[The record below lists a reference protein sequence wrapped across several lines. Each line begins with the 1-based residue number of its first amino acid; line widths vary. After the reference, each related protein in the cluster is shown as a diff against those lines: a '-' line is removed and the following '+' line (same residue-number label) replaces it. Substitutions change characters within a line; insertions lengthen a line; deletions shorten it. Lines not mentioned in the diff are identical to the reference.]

1 MFEKAE
7 ILIVDDMPEHIAFA
21 GTILR
26 NEGFRVLGATSAKAA
41 LKMMEKSKPHL
52 VLLDIKMEGM
62 DGLELCRH
70 FKSDEETK
78 EIPVIFMTSESD
90 PAMIKKG
97 FELGCC
103 DYVVKPFRVAE
114 LVSRIMANVRRISG
128 GTDIYKDGTLTV
140 DFKNKSITHA
150 DKQIS
155 VSPTEFHVLEIL
167 INNKGLIVRR
177 DTFFQKMWD
186 RYGTFVE
193 DNTLTVTVSRLK
205 TKLGNRDDGRTYIE
219 TIRGIGY
226 RWKNN

>member
-26 NEGFRVLGATSAKAA
+26 NEGFGVLGATSANAA
-41 LKMMEKSKPHL
+41 LKMTEKSKPHL
-52 VLLDIKMEGM
+52 ILLDIKMEGM

-103 DYVVKPFRVAE
+103 EAVHKRGAF
-114 LVSRIMANVRRISG
+114 
-128 GTDIYKDGTLTV
+128 GT
-140 DFKNKSITHA
+140 S
-150 DKQIS
+150 
-155 VSPTEFHVLEIL
+155 
-167 INNKGLIVRR
+167 
-177 DTFFQKMWD
+177 
-186 RYGTFVE
+186 
-193 DNTLTVTVSRLK
+193 
-205 TKLGNRDDGRTYIE
+205 
-219 TIRGIGY
+219 
-226 RWKNN
+226 

>member
-26 NEGFRVLGATSAKAA
+26 NEGFGVLGATSANAA
-41 LKMMEKSKPHL
+41 LKMTEKSKPHL
-52 VLLDIKMEGM
+52 ILLDIKMEGM

-103 DYVVKPFRVAE
+103 DYVVKPFTKEELLARV
-114 LVSRIMANVRRISG
+114 
-128 GTDIYKDGTLTV
+128 K
-140 DFKNKSITHA
+140 TH
-150 DKQIS
+150 
-155 VSPTEFHVLEIL
+155 LEIYSKRRKL
-167 INNKGLIVRR
+167 EEANNELSLFCSAISHDLRSPLNVTQMLA
-177 DTFFQKMWD
+177 DTLK
-186 RYGTFVE
+186 E
-193 DNTLTVTVSRLK
+193 DIRAGNTEDALK
-205 TKLGNRDDGRTYIE
+205 IASM
-219 TIRGIGY
+219 I
-226 RWKNN
+226 